1 MKHPHYKVTKTHEQ
15 HQFDLLYLSHNVFE
29 GNTYKYM
36 LTGVHV
42 ASRYKIAR
50 ALGTKKV
57 LLHLCW
63 KQYTRKVLCLNT
75 QMYSNVI
82 MGLCSKS

>member
-1 MKHPHYKVTKTHEQ
+1 MP
-15 HQFDLLYLSHNVFE
+15 HNVSE
-29 GNTYKYM
+29 GNIYKYI
-36 LTGVHV
+36 LTGVDV

-50 ALGTKKV
+50 ALGIKKV

-63 KQYTRKVLCLNT
+63 KQYTRKVLCLNI
-75 QMYSNVI
+75 QKYSNVI